1 MGTLEKFHSP
11 SHLQQIKIY
20 LLYTLMII
28 DFEHS
33 FKNYHEIL
41 DFYGIWEYH
50 CPKCGAT
57 HSFHRHAV
65 YSRNLIV
72 WESDG
77 LVEKQMKILRLQCKS
92 CSSTHAVLTPDII
105 PFFIYSLEAFLAL
118 ITMCLDTE
126 ISVLKTEKE
135 TGTSYQLLYQFL
147 RIFHSYRKRLL
158 LFFAVKACG
167 LVPLIH
173 SSENFCSFYIC
184 IRHDGCL
191 PTFLYSFK
199 FPCSCIGTIRSL
211 IHSFLAPVLCK
222 SSHPHSLCMV
232 LARCIRYNKSHQQKE
247 VVFYDK

>member
-158 LFFAVKACG
+158 LFFRRES
-167 LVPLIH
+167 LW
-173 SSENFCSFYIC
+173 SSATHPFVRE
-184 IRHDGCL
+184 
-191 PTFLYSFK
+191 FLQLLHLY
-199 FPCSCIGTIRSL
+199 PPRWL
-211 IHSFLAPVLCK
+211 
-222 SSHPHSLCMV
+222 SSHFFIQFQIPLFLHRHNTVSYPLLFGSSSV
-232 LARCIRYNKSHQQKE
+232 
-247 VVFYDK
+247 